1 MDVVEEPRSEGGRLA
16 ARQSA
21 AVPWCASAAMQRLAA
36 VAVPRPP
43 AGAVRVRVRVPGGAP
58 ACAGQPRRSRRHD
71 RPHVTDLRDLV
82 KRQFGLNAERYV
94 LSYDHSKGESL
105 DRMLELVLAKPDWR
119 VLDISTGG
127 GHISL
132 AFAPRVREVIAT
144 DITQEMLDAAERFV
158 RGKGVR
164 NITFAEADACDL
176 PFGAA
181 EFDLVTCRVAPH
193 HFPDCA
199 RFTREMTRVL
209 KPGGYVAMIDTVVP
223 EDRAADEYI
232 NAFEKFRDPSHVRS
246 FTANEWLKFFSDARL
261 EIETAEV
268 FRKARDFEAWAGLQT
283 VSGERKAELRRKLEH
298 APPGVAEALG
308 PETREGAL
316 FFYLPEI
323 LILARR

>member
-1 MDVVEEPRSEGGRLA
+1 
-16 ARQSA
+16 
-21 AVPWCASAAMQRLAA
+21 
-36 VAVPRPP
+36 
-43 AGAVRVRVRVPGGAP
+43 
-58 ACAGQPRRSRRHD
+58 
-71 RPHVTDLRDLV
+71 VTDLRDLV

-94 LSYDHSKGESL
+94 RSYDHSKGESL
-105 DRMLELVLAKPDWR
+105 DRMLELVPAKPDWR
-119 VLDISTGG
+119 VLDIATGG
-127 GHISL
+127 GHTAL

-144 DITQEMLDAAERFV
+144 DITQEMLDAAEQFV
-158 RGKGVR
+158 RGKGVG

-199 RFTREMTRVL
+199 RFTREITRVL
-209 KPGGYVAMIDTVVP
+209 KPGGYVAMIDNVVP

-283 VSGERKAELRRKLEH
+283 VSGERKAELRRRLEH

-316 FFYLPEI
+316 FFYLTEI